1 MRRFFRA
8 QRDEDYSQIQ
18 YLTAKCTRLA
28 RDKALSDREVLVSRE
43 REKKLQNDFQTAA
56 AQLFHLEKTNSEL
69 RRTQE
74 HLVATIHR
82 QQELVESL
90 QRRALL
96 LVEESERDAELLRQ
110 VASELLCLQSTEV
123 QLQGLVEELHVEARR
138 AGKADDGLGAELDA
152 EAHCRDAL
160 TESLLA
166 ELQRKTVELEELRVA
181 NKMLVEE
188 LKASRVAHEEQVKAL
203 QGQNESGVKKLQETL
218 EQLERLC
225 QQQRYWMAHIR
236 RFKDRLME
244 EREALLQQVRTLE
257 REAGDRKK
265 SRDRCRQKTQRR
277 PLQDAGSH
285 RGVSSWDAD
294 EEAELDPEEMT
305 PQITDDEAHRVKEA
319 GSPVNRY
326 QKPP

>member
-28 RDKALSDREVLVSRE
+28 RDKAMSDREVLVSRE
-43 REKKLQNDFQTAA
+43 REKKLQNDFQTVA

-74 HLVATIHR
+74 HLVATIHQ
-82 QQELVESL
+82 QQELVERL
-90 QRRALL
+90 QHRALI

-110 VASELLCLQSTEV
+110 VASELLCLQSSEV
-123 QLQGLVEELHVEARR
+123 QLEGLVEELHVEARN
-138 AGKADDGLGAELDA
+138 GGDADDGLRAELHT
-152 EAHCRDAL
+152 EAHCRDVL

-166 ELQRKTVELEELRVA
+166 ELQSKKGELEELRDA

-188 LKASRVAHEEQVKAL
+188 LKHSRVAYEEQVKAL
-203 QGQNESGVKKLQETL
+203 QGQNDSGVKKLQETL
-218 EQLERLC
+218 EQLEWLC
-225 QQQRYWMAHIR
+225 QQQRYWMVHIK
-236 RFKDRLME
+236 RFKDRLIT
-244 EREALLQQVRTLE
+244 EREDLVQQVRTLE
-257 REAGDRKK
+257 RKAGKWSHDRL
-265 SRDRCRQKTQRR
+265 
-277 PLQDAGSH
+277 LQDANSH
-285 RGVSSWDAD
+285 RGLSSWDND
-294 EEAELDPEEMT
+294 EEEEMDPEMMSK
-305 PQITDDEAHRVKEA
+305 ITYDEAHPVDEA